1 MNETNRR
8 AYFGL
13 ALALACADSH
23 YAGDRPKR
31 SRVSGED
38 ASQRA
43 ICLND
48 HKKLSTRKQRMKE
61 AMRRAAM
68 GEK

>member
-13 ALALACADSH
+13 ALALAAAAHQEGIPEDDAR
-23 YAGDRPKR
+23 YRMRQARKKAG
-31 SRVSGED
+31 S
-38 ASQRA
+38 
-43 ICLND
+43 
-48 HKKLSTRKQRMKE
+48 RKQRMKE